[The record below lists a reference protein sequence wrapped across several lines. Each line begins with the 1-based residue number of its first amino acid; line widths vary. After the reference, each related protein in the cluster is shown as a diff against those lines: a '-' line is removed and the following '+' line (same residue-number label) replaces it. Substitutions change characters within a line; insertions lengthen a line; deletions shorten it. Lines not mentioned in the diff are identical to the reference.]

1 MEPMNDHNSANLV
14 NTNQDRE
21 QSVTLTLSNGEGT
34 EGDDMYLVVNST
46 NVTPQ
51 NVGDDD
57 VIPRLPTENVN
68 DEDLLNEDEDDEDD
82 MNVVVDMATPEEST
96 EGNGTKND
104 SDNDDND
111 DAMYDKPTKRTT
123 KGQ

>member
-51 NVGDDD
+51 NMGGDD

-68 DEDLLNEDEDDEDD
+68 DEDLLNEDEDEDEDD
-82 MNVVVDMATPEEST
+82 MNVVVDMATPDETT
-96 EGNGTKND
+96 EGNGTNND

-111 DAMYDKPTKRTT
+111 D
-123 KGQ
+123 